1 MNGSDSIWEPSHH
14 SGKPKSLIIAAKTS
28 SQMFSFGFNEDSLD
42 NDEVVISSS
51 TSNLT
56 SQQTDINPP
65 KLISLDEIL
74 SSLKNV
80 KLSYN
85 CQNNV
90 YRRELFDIKHQVMT
104 EDNDELSN
112 ILITNESDLNKNSY
126 EGGFKSWECSYDLI
140 DHLDVDYEF
149 FNKNQSILEIGSG
162 TSLPSCHIFREKLSL
177 NNKQSLNLVLSDFN
191 YDVLRLVT
199 VPNLII
205 NWYTTKYDEEI
216 ITLSDEL
223 VGEFLSC
230 LQEHNINLS
239 FISGSWGKEFLSLSS
254 TDFNL
259 ILTSETIYSLDSMP
273 ILADMLITLSSNDQ
287 TKCIVAAKDYYF
299 GVGGSVIEFINY
311 LKNNS
316 KLNIQSHPVS
326 SQLKRSIIE
335 VSLS

>member
-1 MNGSDSIWEPSHH
+1 
-14 SGKPKSLIIAAKTS
+14 
-28 SQMFSFGFNEDSLD
+28 MFSFGFNEDLLD
-42 NDEVVISSS
+42 NDEVVISST
-51 TSNLT
+51 TSELKGE
-56 SQQTDINPP
+56 QTTVNPP
-65 KLISLDEIL
+65 KLISLDDL
-74 SSLKNV
+74 LVSLKNV

-140 DHLDVDYEF
+140 DHLNVDDEF
-149 FNKNQSILEIGSG
+149 FEKNQHILEIGSG
-162 TSLPSCHIFREKLSL
+162 TSLPSCYIFRQKLSL

-216 ITLSDEL
+216 ITLSEEL
-223 VGEFLSC
+223 IDEFLTC
-230 LQEHNINLS
+230 LKEHNISLS
-239 FISGSWGKEFLSLSS
+239 FISGSWGKEFLSLL
-254 TDFNL
+254 TTNFNL

-287 TKCIVAAKDYYF
+287 TKSIVAAKDYYF

-311 LKNNS
+311 LKTHS
-316 KLNIQSHPVS
+316 TLNIESHSVS
-326 SQLKRSIIE
+326 SQLKRSII
-335 VSLS
+335 SLT